1 MCRRCWGEY
10 TVTPSASWR
19 SQRAIWCDRMTDHV
33 SEIGV
38 LALTLLGWAV
48 VAYVVLVLPVDAVTQ
63 AVFYTAGFV
72 ALTGACALL
81 LELYHAR
88 SRGRRPRPLAV
99 QLLGTG
105 MRFAFLV
112 EFGLW
117 LQSLRMLT
125 AAYVVLLFAG
135 FLFIEY
141 LFQKPNAS
149 RGELG
154 P

>member
-1 MCRRCWGEY
+1 
-10 TVTPSASWR
+10 
-19 SQRAIWCDRMTDHV
+19 MTDRV
-33 SEIGV
+33 SEFGV
-38 LALTLLGWAV
+38 LVLTAFAWAV
-48 VAYVVLVLPVDAVTQ
+48 VGYVVLVLPVDAVTQ

-72 ALTGACALL
+72 ALTGASALL

-88 SRGRRPRPLAV
+88 SGGRRPRPLAV

-125 AAYVVLLFAG
+125 AAYAVLLFAG
-135 FLFIEY
+135 FLFVEY
-141 LFQKPNAS
+141 LFQKTGS
-149 RGELG
+149 VRGG
-154 P
+154 RGA

>member
-1 MCRRCWGEY
+1 M
-10 TVTPSASWR
+10 S
-19 SQRAIWCDRMTDHV
+19 DRV
-33 SEIGV
+33 SELGV
-38 LALTLLGWAV
+38 IALTALGWAV
-48 VAYVVLVLPVDAVTQ
+48 VGYVVLLLPVDTVTQ

-72 ALTGACALL
+72 AMTGVCALL

-88 SRGRRPRPLAV
+88 SGGRRPRPIAV
-99 QLLGTG
+99 HLLGTG

-125 AAYVVLLFAG
+125 AAYAVLLFAG

-141 LFQKPNAS
+141 LFQKTSSA
-149 RGELG
+149 RGG
-154 P
+154 RGA